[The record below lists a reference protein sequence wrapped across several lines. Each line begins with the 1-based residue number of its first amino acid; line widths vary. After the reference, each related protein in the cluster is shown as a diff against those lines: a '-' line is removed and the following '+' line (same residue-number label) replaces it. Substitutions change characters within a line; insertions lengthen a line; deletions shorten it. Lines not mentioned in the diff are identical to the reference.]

1 MIRGL
6 LAGVAIVLTVA
17 AQAAPKMAAKPR
29 PQVAAASLAEPFSA
43 LEEAIQTAKQN
54 IERLARDQYAE
65 QAPLEQFVGRDFS
78 VKIEPTTMYKD
89 GVLDVYL
96 LANSVYP
103 NEKDDF
109 GSRHRFENHPAVEI
123 RPVLAN
129 KRGSYVGENAYGV
142 KVPVSRIDLN
152 YALLMFAN
160 RPRDSQY
167 LVRVRLPGPE
177 AKMLSKSA
185 AFIATGRVST
195 SESGKVASCQSTF
208 SSPTIDS
215 PYAGRAQ
222 RCWVAA
228 QLQSLSVV
236 DQRSGKVLR
245 QWTPNDPEASI
256 LKKPEPI
263 GLNP

>member
-1 MIRGL
+1 MVRVL
-6 LAGVAIVLTVA
+6 LAAAAIVLTG
-17 AQAAPKMAAKPR
+17 AAPEAPKKAAKPR
-29 PQVAAASLAEPFSA
+29 PPVTAASSA
-43 LEEAIQTAKQN
+43 RPLSAPEEAIQTAKQN

-65 QAPLEQFVGRDFS
+65 QAPLDHFVGRDFS
-78 VKIEPTTMYKD
+78 VEIEPTTMYKD
-89 GVLDVYL
+89 GVLDIYL

-109 GSRHRFENHPAVEI
+109 GSPLRFENHPAVEI

-129 KRGSYVGENAYGV
+129 RRGGYVGENAYGV
-142 KVPVSRIDLN
+142 KVPVSRIDLD
-152 YALLMFAN
+152 YALLMFVN

-177 AKMLSKSA
+177 AKMLSKST
-185 AFIATGRVST
+185 AFIVIGRVST
-195 SESGKVASCQSTF
+195 SESGKVASCQSTY

-236 DQRSGKVLR
+236 DKRSGNVLR

-256 LKKPEPI
+256 LNKPEPI